1 MKAQTIERDHRSLA
15 ASVREGLN
23 NGGSLEPL
31 EGTPGDSKVAEL
43 YIFLPTAFL
52 PFPIP
57 SIHFFPPWRHACLI
71 PDPFI
76 TRRKRPPTEVSSHRW
91 PRTWGCPPLFFP
103 FFLSLFCFPSE
114 TSLKISALLQ
124 SFPRRGQSRFRRVNR
139 VYSPFSK
146 RNPSFVN
153 GTAIGI
159 DSCHAPGS
167 RDKKTPRRGH
177 LQRLLL
183 LLMGKGNRRLDI
195 LPRKNLL
202 RIEFSRM
209 EEK

>member
-76 TRRKRPPTEVSSHRW
+76 TRRKRPSTEVSSHRW
-91 PRTWGCPPLFFP
+91 PRT
-103 FFLSLFCFPSE
+103 
-114 TSLKISALLQ
+114 
-124 SFPRRGQSRFRRVNR
+124 
-139 VYSPFSK
+139 
-146 RNPSFVN
+146 
-153 GTAIGI
+153 
-159 DSCHAPGS
+159 
-167 RDKKTPRRGH
+167 
-177 LQRLLL
+177 
-183 LLMGKGNRRLDI
+183 
-195 LPRKNLL
+195 
-202 RIEFSRM
+202 
-209 EEK
+209 

>member
-91 PRTWGCPPLFFP
+91 PRTWGCPPPFFP
-103 FFLSLFCFPSE
+103 FLSFSFLFPVRNFVKNFG
-114 TSLKISALLQ
+114 TSAIVS
-124 SFPRRGQSRFRRVNR
+124 
-139 VYSPFSK
+139 SK
-146 RNPSFVN
+146 RTISFSTSES
-153 GTAIGI
+153 GLF
-159 DSCHAPGS
+159 SFLE
-167 RDKKTPRRGH
+167 K
-177 LQRLLL
+177 
-183 LLMGKGNRRLDI
+183 
-195 LPRKNLL
+195 
-202 RIEFSRM
+202 EFSFCQRDSNRYRFM
-209 EEK
+209 PRTRKPR